1 MTDYDDAIDRI
12 MQHLDLNTDIDV
24 LADGEFIRRVLREVE
39 PLRDFSNEWGGFVL
53 CHCEDDAHSV
63 AIDDGDGG
71 VYACPVCKYEEYKGI
86 LDKAMGGQDIC
97 IFCGFTTS
105 RDIHGGN
112 LKAHI
117 EVCPEHPLVQ
127 ARAEIERLQADLDL
141 AHGYGKPLRA
151 ITAESER
158 DEARAEIERLNGII
172 YRVAWRHSH
181 LLGDIKPT
189 EEIEPGYDL
198 EDLHARLQ
206 TRIGIERLKAENE
219 KRSERRKLLDTVLN
233 LPIRWP
239 VDTKT
244 AYVLRDDILRAFL
257 NR

>member
-71 VYACPVCKYEEYKGI
+71 VYTCPVCKSEEYKAI

-97 IFCGFTTS
+97 IYCGFTTP
-105 RDIHGGN
+105 RDIDGAN

-127 ARAEIERLQADLDL
+127 ARV
-141 AHGYGKPLRA
+141 
-151 ITAESER
+151 
-158 DEARAEIERLNGII
+158 EIERLNGII
-172 YRVAWRHSH
+172 YRVAWRHAH
-181 LLGDIKPT
+181 MLGDVGDT
-189 EEIEPGYDL
+189 EDIEPGYDL
-198 EDLHARLQ
+198 EDLHARVQ
-206 TRIGIERLKAENE
+206 TKIGIERVDAANE
-219 KRSERRKLLDTVLN
+219 KRSERRQILDTILN

-239 VDTKT
+239 VDTTT
-244 AYVLRDDILRAFL
+244 AYVLREDIIRALL